1 MNALVPL
8 PVAAAPLAAA
18 AAQGLASAPRR
29 TLPAPRAQRIAARGT
44 RKPVVFDGAQDRGR
58 YRYALVVGKINRRHG
73 LAVLSPLSSK
83 TFDPALHGGLIA
95 VRHVHHPDH
104 Y

>member
-1 MNALVPL
+1 MRKFILLDEVPDHCRHCR
-8 PVAAAPLAAA
+8 V
-18 AAQGLASAPRR
+18 
-29 TLPAPRAQRIAARGT
+29 
-44 RKPVVFDGAQDRGR
+44 
-58 YRYALVVGKINRRHG
+58 LVVRKIDRRHG
-73 LAVLSPLSSK
+73 LASQPLSSK

>member
-18 AAQGLASAPRR
+18 CGSGVSFGAASNFASAARSGSRR
-29 TLPAPRAQRIAARGT
+29 GAS
-44 RKPVVFDGAQDRGR
+44 RKLVVFDGAPDCRR
-58 YRYALVVGKINRRHG
+58 YRSVLVIGKINRRHG
-73 LAVLSPLSSK
+73 LAVLSLLSSK